1 MAERRILIPADKI
14 EFLERLT
21 TSGVG
26 PFKFQVDAL
35 AFAASLAAAR
45 DQTLPFTESAKEPIR
60 QQVFENQ
67 GFGSLLGMLA
77 VHKEQ
82 NPSLLSD
89 DESMEERRAQIFE
102 DYANAGLQIL
112 KDELRGAPNL
122 SEAILLL
129 LQKEKELSGQTA
141 EDEVE
146 FDLRSLLS

>member
-1 MAERRILIPADKI
+1 MRWL
-14 EFLERLT
+14 
-21 TSGVG
+21 
-26 PFKFQVDAL
+26 
-35 AFAASLAAAR
+35 AASLAAAR

-102 DYANAGLQIL
+102 AYANAGLQIL